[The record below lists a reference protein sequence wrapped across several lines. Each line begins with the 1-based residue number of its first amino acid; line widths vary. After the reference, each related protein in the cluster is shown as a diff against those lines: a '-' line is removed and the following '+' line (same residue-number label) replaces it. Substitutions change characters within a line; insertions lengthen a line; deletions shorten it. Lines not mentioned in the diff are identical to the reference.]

1 MASLG
6 HIAVGF
12 AAARKQGD
20 AALPSFLLW
29 GALSLLPDADVIGF
43 QLGVR
48 YADTWGHRGATHSLA
63 FALVIGCAV
72 GALLSARGKPW
83 LRSSLWA
90 FFVIAS
96 HPLLDTLT
104 TGGLG
109 CALLW
114 PWSGARYFAPWRPI
128 PVAPLGMSF
137 LSARGFAVACT
148 EMVLFLPLWLYS
160 LWPRPKKAF

>member
-20 AALPSFLLW
+20 SSLPSFLLW

-48 YADTWGHRGATHSLA
+48 YADTWGHRGATHSLV
-63 FALVIGCAV
+63 FALIVGCAV
-72 GALLSARGKPW
+72 GSLLSARGKPW
-83 LRSSLWA
+83 LRTSLWA
-90 FFVIAS
+90 GLVIAS

-109 CALLW
+109 CALFW
-114 PWSGARYFAPWRPI
+114 PWNNARHFAPWRPI

-137 LSARGFAVACT
+137 LSERGMAVACT

-160 LWPRPKKAF
+160 LWPRRKAAF